1 MRDKSGSC
9 KHVDGI
15 LKATEVHEIAKGRMD
30 RKEVQ
35 GQNPGALYHKEWG
48 RSNGVGKGDLRSNCY
63 FFLPPHT

>member
-35 GQNPGALYHKEWG
+35 GQDPGALYHKE
-48 RSNGVGKGDLRSNCY
+48 
-63 FFLPPHT
+63 